1 MLMMKATAYL
11 YPNRP
16 FEGGVLT
23 DIWGRTYRMRS
34 EPFLE
39 VLLCGLTPGA

>member
-23 DIWGRTYRMRS
+23 DIWGRTYRMRYVFS
-34 EPFLE
+34 
-39 VLLCGLTPGA
+39 VGGLRLGTSL